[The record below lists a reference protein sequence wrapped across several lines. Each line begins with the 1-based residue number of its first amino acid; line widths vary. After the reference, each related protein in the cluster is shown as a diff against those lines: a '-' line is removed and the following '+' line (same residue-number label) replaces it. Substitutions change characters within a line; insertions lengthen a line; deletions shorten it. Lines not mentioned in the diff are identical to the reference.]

1 MKVLKIIFF
10 LFIANFVYSQNI
22 VEINNDDYTSMFYKN
37 LEETLK
43 KYKLDDIQNSNEKII
58 RIWRGQEVYSIKQ
71 KSDYQRIFKN
81 NINDSIYVYK
91 NTLNEKFVD
100 LNIEQIKKLKTSYP
114 IDCIRIAIE
123 IVENNHY
130 FVKVVGC
137 NKEISTIIYNI
148 FKSGIENDIEN
159 FIKNLPSGEY
169 QNYMTPFAINQPI
182 KKDSDKTKFYKKLE
196 SELLDKNIE
205 INDPRKQPL
214 IRINSQTAYFEDIN
228 NIEESKLKSYEILSK
243 EQRTLYGT
251 RGKFGV
257 IIIETN

>member
-43 KYKLDDIQNSNEKII
+43 KYKLEDIQNSNEKII

-100 LNIEQIKKLKTSYP
+100 LNIEQIKKLKAFYP
-114 IDCIRIAIE
+114 IDCIRIGIE

-130 FVKVVGC
+130 FFKVVGC
-137 NKEISTIIYNI
+137 NKEISTIINNI

-228 NIEESKLKSYEILSK
+228 NIDESKLKSYKILSK
-243 EQRTLYGT
+243 ELNIIYGT

-257 IIIETN
+257 LLIETN